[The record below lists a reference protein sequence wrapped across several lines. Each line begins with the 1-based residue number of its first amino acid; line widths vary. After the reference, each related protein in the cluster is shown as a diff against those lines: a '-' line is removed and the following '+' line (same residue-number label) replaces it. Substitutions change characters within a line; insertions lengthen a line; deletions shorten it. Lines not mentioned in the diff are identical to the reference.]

1 MPGDDPDAP
10 GRLTAHPAADAER
23 LRGELDHYDRSQLWF
38 QVQEIVADR
47 CYLGH
52 GVAVG
57 PGDVVLDVGANVGV
71 AAAFFASVCG
81 ASTVYSFEPV
91 PSSFALLERNVAGL
105 PACRCH
111 PFGLGRSAERFEF
124 SRIDL
129 LKIDVEQAEADVLAG
144 ILDADWPLIRQVA
157 AEVHDLDGRLAA
169 IVSELRGR
177 GFEVETEQEPAFR
190 DGPLHML
197 YAIR

>member
-38 QVQEIVADR
+38 QVQEIVAQ
-47 CYLGH
+47 
-52 GVAVG
+52 
-57 PGDVVLDVGANVGV
+57 
-71 AAAFFASVCG
+71 
-81 ASTVYSFEPV
+81 
-91 PSSFALLERNVAGL
+91 
-105 PACRCH
+105 
-111 PFGLGRSAERFEF
+111 FGIG
-124 SRIDL
+124 RIDL

-144 ILDADWPLIRQVA
+144 ILDADWPRIRQLA